1 MKRTFAL
8 PTILIACALCATGC
22 GTAIKTGVNVAMGAR
37 GNYMVIEK
45 SMSLLDA
52 YSEIVIEP
60 PTTDMGAACPRAFLD
75 AFVGEVTEQLLK
87 KPHFA
92 VVDGTTNPKSPKKRG
107 KVLVLRAKIIDYSG
121 GSIAGRGIGF
131 GPATQV
137 VGRAQLIAK
146 DTNKILCVA
155 NIRGF
160 SKSVAHGGEND
171 LATGWGKGLVK
182 LIRSHHSEID
192 AVREP

>member
-1 MKRTFAL
+1 MTRTLVF
-8 PTILIACALCATGC
+8 PTILIAFALCAAGC
-22 GTAIKTGVNVAMGAR
+22 GTAIKTGVNVAMGAQ

-52 YSEIVIEP
+52 YSEIAIEP
-60 PTTDMGAACPRAFLD
+60 PSTDMGAACPPAFLD
-75 AFVGEVTEQLLK
+75 VFVGEVTEQLLK

-92 VVDGTTNPKSPKKRG
+92 TVNGTANPKSPKKSG
-107 KVLVLRAKIIDYSG
+107 KVLVVRAKIIDYSG

-137 VGRAQLIAK
+137 VGRSELIAK
-146 DTNKILCVA
+146 DTNKTLCVA

-160 SKSVAHGGEND
+160 SKSVAHGGEDD
-171 LATGWGKGLVK
+171 LAAGWGKGLVK
-182 LIRSHHSEID
+182 LIQSHHSEID
-192 AVREP
+192 EVREP